1 MREYSNGEITI
12 IWQPK
17 KCTHSGICFKT
28 LPEVYHPKEKPWVRP
43 ENATTDEL
51 IAQIECCP
59 SGALT
64 WHRNDVQALII
75 RHENDE
81 KQGIFVAIRDD
92 IQIGLMTY
100 IWIES
105 KKFVINHTEV
115 DPDFEGTGIG
125 KKLVYAAVDY
135 ARENELKIIP
145 MCSFAKA
152 LFNKD
157 SGIRDVL

>member
-12 IWQPK
+12 IWQPE

-28 LPEVYHPKEKPWVRP
+28 LPKVYRPKEKPWIRP
-43 ENATTDEL
+43 ENAKTEEL
-51 IAQIECCP
+51 IAQIESCP

-64 WHRNDVQALII
+64 WRKNGVQAIII
-75 RHENDE
+75 RHETNE
-81 KQGIFVAIRDD
+81 EQGIFVAIKDGM
-92 IQIGLMTY
+92 QAGLMTY
-100 IWIES
+100 IWIGS

-115 DPDFEGTGIG
+115 HPNFEGTGIG

-135 ARENELKIIP
+135 ARKNELKVIP
-145 MCSFAKA
+145 ICSFANA

-157 SGIRDVL
+157 SEIRDVL